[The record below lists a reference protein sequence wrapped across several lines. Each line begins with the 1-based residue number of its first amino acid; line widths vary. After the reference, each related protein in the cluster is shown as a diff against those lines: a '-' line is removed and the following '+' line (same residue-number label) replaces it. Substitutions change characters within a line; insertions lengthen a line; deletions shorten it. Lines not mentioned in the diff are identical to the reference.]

1 MVTPIGARNHKS
13 ETMSHRA
20 EGEGQDRET
29 TQEANIALA
38 STEIDPEIDTL
49 IPDVTG
55 LTVEKD
61 LGRDQGIDMIAIEI
75 RETETTGS
83 TRVDLRD
90 RVDGGE

>member
-1 MVTPIGARNHKS
+1 MTPRDIGNHKS
-13 ETMSHRA
+13 GTMSHRA

-29 TQEANIALA
+29 TQEANTALA
-38 STEIDPEIDTL
+38 STETDPEIGTL
-49 IPDVTG
+49 IPDATG
-55 LTVEKD
+55 LTAEKD